1 MRLQTVM
8 SKVGNSFD
16 KQIALWLMGCC
27 VLIALMVVIGGVTR
41 LTHSGLSMTEW
52 QPLIGAIPPWNET
65 QWDAVF
71 RAYQRTPEYLE
82 VNRGMTLDVFK
93 GIFWWEYVHRLLGRS
108 IGAAFLLPFLYFLVR
123 RKIGVPLAGRF
134 AGIFLLGALQ
144 GGLGWYMVKSGLV
157 DDPHVSQYRLT
168 AHLGLAFL
176 IYGAIFWTALDL
188 LSPASP
194 RAGSAAHRLRFL
206 SAALAG
212 LIFVMVLSG
221 GMVAGT
227 RAGFVFGTFP
237 LMAGHWI
244 PPDLFA
250 LDPWFVNFFENLT
263 TVQFDHR
270 LIAWLLA
277 LLIPLFW
284 LRTRRM
290 QLPRRARLACGLLV
304 GMLFVQISLGI
315 STLLLGVPVVLA
327 AAHQAGALLL
337 FTAALLTHHEVRHL

>member
-1 MRLQTVM
+1 MGEP
-8 SKVGNSFD
+8 SD

-27 VLIALMVVIGGVTR
+27 VLIGLMVVVGGVTR

-52 QPLIGAIPPWNET
+52 QPLIGAIPPVSET
-65 QWDAVF
+65 QWDEVF

-82 VNRGMTLDVFK
+82 VNRGMALDEFK
-93 GIFWWEYVHRLLGRS
+93 GIFWWEYVHRLLGRG
-108 IGAAFLLPFLYFLVR
+108 IGAAFLLPFLYFVAR
-123 RKIGVPLAGRF
+123 RKIGKTLAARF

-157 DDPHVSQYRLT
+157 NDPHVSQYRLT

-188 LSPASP
+188 LSSTSP
-194 RAGSAAHRLRFL
+194 RAGSPAHQLGL
-206 SAALAG
+206 PSAALAG
-212 LIFVMVLSG
+212 LILVMVLSG

-250 LDPWFVNFFENLT
+250 LDPWFVNFSENVT

-270 LIAWLLA
+270 VIAWLLA

-290 QLPRRARLACGLLV
+290 QLPGRARLSCGLLM
-304 GMLFVQISLGI
+304 GMLIVQISLGI

>member
-1 MRLQTVM
+1 
-8 SKVGNSFD
+8 
-16 KQIALWLMGCC
+16 
-27 VLIALMVVIGGVTR
+27 MVVIGGVTR

-52 QPLIGAIPPWNET
+52 QPLIGAIPPVNES
-65 QWDAVF
+65 QWDQVF
-71 RAYQRTPEYLE
+71 RAYQQTPEYLKI
-82 VNRGMTLDVFK
+82 NRGMTLEEFK

-108 IGAAFLLPFLYFLVR
+108 IGAAFLVPFLYFLVR
-123 RKIGVPLAGRF
+123 KKIGMPLAGKF
-134 AGIFLLGALQ
+134 ASIFLLGALQ

-168 AHLGLAFL
+168 AHLGMAFL

-188 LSPASP
+188 LSPAP
-194 RAGSAAHRLRFL
+194 VWAGRARRLGL
-206 SAALAG
+206 PAAALAG
-212 LIFVMVLSG
+212 LVFVMVLSG

-237 LMAGHWI
+237 LMSGHWV

-250 LDPWFVNFFENLT
+250 LHPWFVNFFENVT
-263 TVQFDHR
+263 TIQFDHR

-290 QLPRRARLACGLLV
+290 QLPGRARLSCGLLL
-304 GMLFVQISLGI
+304 GMLLVQISLGI

-337 FTAALLTHHEVRHL
+337 FTAALLTHHEVRHV

>member
-1 MRLQTVM
+1 MDD
-8 SKVGNSFD
+8 SSD

-27 VLIALMVVIGGVTR
+27 MLIGLMVVVGGVTR

-52 QPLIGAIPPWNET
+52 QPLIGAIPPLNET

-82 VNRGMTLDVFK
+82 VNRGMTMAEFK

-123 RKIGVPLAGRF
+123 RKIGTPLAGRF

-157 DDPHVSQYRLT
+157 NDPHVSQYRLT

-194 RAGSAAHRLRFL
+194 RAGSPAHRLGL
-206 SAALAG
+206 PAAALAG
-212 LIFVMVLSG
+212 LILVMVLSG

-237 LMAGHWI
+237 LMAGHWV

-250 LDPWFVNFFENLT
+250 LDPWFVNFCENVT
-263 TVQFDHR
+263 TIQFDHR
-270 LIAWLLA
+270 LIAWLLM

-284 LRTRRM
+284 LRIRRM
-290 QLPRRARLACGLLV
+290 QLPGRARLSCGLFM
-304 GMLFVQISLGI
+304 GMLIVQISLGI

-337 FTAALLTHHEVRHL
+337 FTAALLTHHEVRYL